1 MKRFLAWVVLALVA
15 GCGGTQEPETSP
27 RTGPAPAYE
36 VHEWGVIT
44 ATAAGTD
51 VTAGPPREFVQMVV
65 EKPVLYFHTPEALAI
80 QLEVLPGPGFE
91 AREHYPPTR
100 GLHWSARLS
109 PEGCV
114 GQHRYLTD
122 CAAPD
127 GICEVRELSGYET
140 RDGACL
146 EVGGERMPLLFY
158 RLAATR
164 PIALPV
170 AVNVS
175 GDLVRAHATRGEI
188 SGFRM
193 ALVDGEVRAAA
204 VTLGQTWQ
212 PLPTPSESWVHAA
225 EALNVALREAGLT
238 GAERAA
244 FQRAWWRELFGAA
257 PPSASSEPEDAME
270 EAFPGTEHQEDQ
282 EVEQQVPL
290 EEAERM
296 VRGEPVLDVLFYM
309 LPADEVERVAHIAAT
324 PAPSRVSRAFLV
336 RHVL

>member
-1 MKRFLAWVVLALVA
+1 MTRFLAWVVLALVA
-15 GCGGTQEPETSP
+15 GCGGTQEAETSA
-27 RTGPAPAYE
+27 RTGPTPAYE

-51 VTAGPPREFVQMVV
+51 VTAGPPRPYVEMVV

-80 QLEVLPGPGFE
+80 QLEVVPGPGFE
-91 AREHYPPTR
+91 VREHYPPTR
-100 GLHWSARLS
+100 RLHWSARLS
-109 PEGCV
+109 PGGCA
-114 GQHRYLTD
+114 GQHRYVTD
-122 CAAPD
+122 CDAPD

-164 PIALPV
+164 PVALPV
-170 AVNVS
+170 VVNVS

-188 SGFRM
+188 SGFRVAM
-193 ALVDGEVRAAA
+193 VEGEVRVAA

-212 PLPTPSESWVHAA
+212 PLPTPSEPWVRAA
-225 EALNVALREAGLT
+225 ESLNVALREAGLT

-244 FQRAWWRELFGAA
+244 FQRAWWAELFAA
-257 PPSASSEPEDAME
+257 EPPAANSEPEDPME
-270 EAFPGTEHQEDQ
+270 EAFPAAEQHEDQ
-282 EVEQQVPL
+282 EVQQTPH
-290 EEAERM
+290 EEGERM
-296 VRGEPVLDVLFYM
+296 VRDPVLDVLIYL